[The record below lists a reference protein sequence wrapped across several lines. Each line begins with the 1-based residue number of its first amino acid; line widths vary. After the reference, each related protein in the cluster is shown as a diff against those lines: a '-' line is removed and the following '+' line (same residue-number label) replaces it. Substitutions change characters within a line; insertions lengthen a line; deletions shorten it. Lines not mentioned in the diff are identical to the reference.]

1 MENED
6 DTPKKAVCQ
15 PVNSLFA
22 KFLTGLAN
30 SVPVSPRWGFC
41 YLEHHSPGVSPPA
54 LSGFTVV

>member
-22 KFLTGLAN
+22 KFLTGLAD
-30 SVPVSPRWGFC
+30 SVPVSPRWG
-41 YLEHHSPGVSPPA
+41 LSP
-54 LSGFTVV
+54 